1 MAQNKRIERPA
12 QTIKAN
18 IIPLNSELKVKIAS
32 AFQEIVNRI
41 KDKHLS

>member
-18 IIPLNSELKVKIAS
+18 IIPLSSELKVKTSLAV
-32 AFQEIVNRI
+32 QEIVNRI
-41 KDKHLS
+41 KIKHLS